1 MMTNAQKQLKK
12 KLIAAIHCTPRYRN
26 LYADDRE
33 AYEALL
39 QEHFGV
45 RSSTQMEISD
55 LIELLEYMKMRR
67 DSLPHKKAGANR
79 ASEAQI
85 YRLRQLWKQYARDP
99 GDAAL
104 LRFVSRCEG
113 AIPLRVDLLSA
124 KGAQKAIVALR
135 KSLAKKGEK

>member
-1 MMTNAQKQLKK
+1 MTEAQKKLKK
-12 KLIAAIHCTPRYRN
+12 KLIAAIHCTPRYRE

-45 RSSTQMEISD
+45 ESSTQMDISD
-55 LIELLEYMKMRR
+55 LIVLLDYMKMRR
-67 DSLPHKKAGANR
+67 DALPSRQSGPKR

-85 YRLRQLWKQYARDP
+85 YRLRQLWESYARDP

-104 LRFVSRCEG
+104 LRFVARYEG

-135 KSLAKKGEK
+135 KSLARKGER